1 MAGGNWT
8 IQNKV
13 LPGVYTNV
21 VGKGAAE
28 VGAGTRG
35 IVAMPIVLP
44 WLAEKTIVTVQ
55 ADDLTALYNLIGAPM
70 LPVREALKY
79 AHTVLIYR
87 PNEGVKATA
96 TAGNLTAT
104 AKYSGSVGNRLTVS
118 IEAIPGNSGQYYVR
132 TFLDGSEVDIQQ
144 AATAADVKANAY
156 VEFSGTENLAANA
169 GAALSGGADGTAEV
183 SDYTAALAAFEL
195 HTFNAIPSLTTDSS
209 VNDIII
215 AYVNRLRGEEGKN
228 VQAVVPNVVGADS
241 IAVISVK
248 NGYLLADG
256 TTVTAAQATGF
267 VAGATAGV
275 SLAESLTNAIVPDAV
290 DVTERYTTSQ
300 LIDLVNAGQIAFIPS
315 PVGGNTVAICK
326 DINTLTT
333 YTDDQPKIFAKNK
346 VVRTL
351 DAIADTIY
359 QRGYASYIGKVPN
372 TENGRMLFKSEIMAY
387 LRELEAQEVIRDV
400 TSEDITIRRGDEI
413 DAVVVDYAVRPV
425 DVMEKI
431 YNTIVVSTV

>member
-55 ADDLTALYNLIGAPM
+55 ADDLTALYTLIGAPM

-209 VNDIII
+209 VNDLII

-228 VQAVVPNVVGADS
+228 VQAVVPTVVGAGGCRS
-241 IAVISVK
+241 
-248 NGYLLADG
+248 
-256 TTVTAAQATGF
+256 AT
-267 VAGATAGV
+267 
-275 SLAESLTNAIVPDAV
+275 S
-290 DVTERYTTSQ
+290 R
-300 LIDLVNAGQIAFIPS
+300 
-315 PVGGNTVAICK
+315 K
-326 DINTLTT
+326 
-333 YTDDQPKIFAKNK
+333 
-346 VVRTL
+346 R
-351 DAIADTIY
+351 
-359 QRGYASYIGKVPN
+359 
-372 TENGRMLFKSEIMAY
+372 
-387 LRELEAQEVIRDV
+387 
-400 TSEDITIRRGDEI
+400 
-413 DAVVVDYAVRPV
+413 
-425 DVMEKI
+425 
-431 YNTIVVSTV
+431 